1 MARFRKKALKDMSV
15 WELGSRLDTL
25 TNKRHALDVQISE
38 VLGYIQDSKIW
49 SEIALRGDVTGI
61 KPYQLQ
67 NEDLFA

>member
-1 MARFRKKALKDMSV
+1 MARFRKKALNNMSV
-15 WELGSRLDTL
+15 WELGSLLDTL

-49 SEIALRGDVTGI
+49 SEIALRDDATGI